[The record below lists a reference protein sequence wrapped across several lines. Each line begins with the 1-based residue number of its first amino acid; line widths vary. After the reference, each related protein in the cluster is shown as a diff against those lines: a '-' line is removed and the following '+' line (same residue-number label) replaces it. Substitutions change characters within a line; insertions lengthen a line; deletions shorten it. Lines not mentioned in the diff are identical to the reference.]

1 MPGNAH
7 VTRLNLFQDV
17 DAWYSY
23 SFSTPEGNIR
33 SYFCTQR
40 RGILPTGDPVAR
52 FRLVKREEV
61 MINFNQLTP
70 DTVIAIIG
78 KFSFEYFRERKFFF
92 LLSFILEG

>member
-7 VTRLNLFQDV
+7 VTRLDLFADC

-23 SFSTPEGNIR
+23 SFATPEGNIR
-33 SYFCTQR
+33 SHFQNR
-40 RGILPTGDPVAR
+40 PRGLYPGGDPVAR

-61 MINFNQLTP
+61 SINFSILTP

-78 KFSFEYFRERKFFF
+78 TIYFT
-92 LLSFILEG
+92 L